1 VEEAWLVAVFHRAHE
16 RLLGGSSREYRESMV
31 TLVRAA
37 RMVLLLLLA
46 LVTVSLV
53 IGLGSPVSGPV
64 EKVALVALI
73 AGCIFLAAKLPSL
86 TSAVERR
93 LHHR

>member
-1 VEEAWLVAVFHRAHE
+1 V
-16 RLLGGSSREYRESMV
+16 V

-37 RMVLLLLLA
+37 RVVLLLLLA
-46 LVTVSLV
+46 FLTISLV

-73 AGCIFLAAKLPSL
+73 AGCIFLAANLSSL

-93 LHHR
+93 LHNR